1 MKLLAILFVN
11 LFILSFAAN
20 SQSKVMGFS
29 DAESKINNFH
39 QLDDIYKSAVH
50 SESQLAVFKSQEEQ
64 DKHTAAYYHMLKEM
78 GVFLKDNGF
87 QWEQE
92 TRCFNRIY
100 FSPTGNVDYFLFQF
114 PPIPYQ
120 KISKMNLQHWLKNS

>member
-1 MKLLAILFVN
+1 
-11 LFILSFAAN
+11 
-20 SQSKVMGFS
+20 MGFS

-114 PPIPYQ
+114 PPNSLSEDKQ
-120 KISKMNLQHWLKNS
+120 NEFAALVEEFISDYTFGVSAKEKFSQCSPVKYK